1 MSGDRSAIRQWVR
14 GQSRLGRRQALPV
27 VLLSLGACL
36 MAVCQAWCVA
46 LILGVSLEAVVGS
59 ARIGASATIP
69 ALLGFTVAALVRAG
83 LQAAAEI
90 LSARAGS
97 RARSRLRRD
106 TLIGILSDGPR
117 LLRRTHSGALASL
130 VFDRIEAV
138 DGFFARYL
146 AAASLAVA
154 APILVLLAAAVVQ
167 PFAAIVLLCC
177 GIAVPVM
184 QAVFGI
190 GAAAASNRQFQALAR
205 LQTRF
210 IDRMRG
216 IATIVLAG
224 RAEDEA
230 RRLAVAADE
239 LRVRTMRV
247 LRVAF
252 LSSAGLDCALAAA
265 LLAIVLHDG
274 ASLLLHPG
282 VASAGAPVRVTRALF
297 ALLLV
302 PEFFAPLRSF
312 ALAYQDRIQAT
323 ACAQALAEL
332 PGAPLAGAPLAD
344 APLADAPLP
353 AATMSAAQRVTTA
366 GERGVGVAFE
376 KVDFTWDAARG
387 TTLDGL
393 SFYVVP
399 GETTLLVG
407 PSGSG
412 KSTVIEML
420 LGFIRPD
427 RGRVLIDG
435 VDLQSLA
442 PAELSKLITWI
453 GQKPVLFAGSLRDNI
468 LFARPDA
475 GREALD
481 QALQVSA
488 LDQVVAGL
496 PEGLDTHIG
505 EGGYGLSGGQAQ
517 RVAIARAVLRR
528 APLLL
533 LDEPTAHLDP
543 DTERAIFE
551 SLRQLARHR
560 TVLLASHSAAAQG
573 LGGRR
578 LDILGGR
585 LASERGAA

>member
-14 GQSRLGRRQALPV
+14 GQSRLGRRQAMPV
-27 VLLSLGACL
+27 VLLGLGACL
-36 MAVCQAWCVA
+36 MAVVQAWCVA
-46 LILGVSLEAVVGS
+46 VVLGASLEAAAGS
-59 ARIGASATIP
+59 VRIGVRGTIA
-69 ALLGFTVAALVRAG
+69 ALLGFTAAALVRAA
-83 LQAAAEI
+83 LQAVAEI
-90 LSARAGS
+90 RSARAGS
-97 RARSRLRRD
+97 HARRRLRRA
-106 TLIGILSDGPR
+106 TLIGLLSDGPR

-154 APILVLLAAAVVQ
+154 APILVLLAAALVQ

-177 GIAVPVM
+177 GLAVPVM

-190 GAAAASNRQFQALAR
+190 GAAAASSRQFQALAR

-230 RRLAVAADE
+230 KRLAVAADE

-282 VASAGAPVRVTRALF
+282 VASAGAPVRMTRALF

-332 PGAPLAGAPLAD
+332 PAAPPAG
-344 APLADAPLP
+344 APLP
-353 AATMSAAQRVTTA
+353 AAAPTAAQRVRTA
-366 GERGVGVAFE
+366 PERGVGVTFE
-376 KVDFTWDAARG
+376 TVDFTWDAARG

-393 SFYVVP
+393 SFHVAP

-442 PAELSKLITWI
+442 QAELSRLITWI

-475 GREALD
+475 GCEALD

-488 LDQVVAGL
+488 LHQVVAGL
-496 PEGLDTHIG
+496 PEGLDTRIG

-543 DTERAIFE
+543 DTERAIFD

-560 TVLLASHSAAAQG
+560 TVLLASHSAAALG

-578 LDILGGR
+578 LDILDGR
-585 LASERGAA
+585 LTPARGAA

>member
-1 MSGDRSAIRQWVR
+1 MSGDRSAIKDWVR
-14 GQSRLGRRQALPV
+14 GQSRLGRRQAMPV
-27 VLLSLGACL
+27 VLMNLCGCL
-36 MAVCQAWCVA
+36 AAVFQAWCVA
-46 LILGVSLEAVVGS
+46 RILGASLAAAAGPAAAGMTAGEL
-59 ARIGASATIP
+59 IP
-69 ALLGFTVAALVRAG
+69 SLLGFAAAALLRAA
-83 LQAAAEI
+83 LQAGAEV
-90 LSARAGS
+90 LSAAAGGH
-97 RARSRLRRD
+97 ARRRLRRN
-106 TLIGILSDGPR
+106 TVIGILSDGPR
-117 LLRRTHSGALASL
+117 LLRSLHSGALASL
-130 VFDRIEAV
+130 VVDRIEAV

-146 AAASLAVA
+146 AGASLAVA
-154 APILVLLAAAVVQ
+154 APLLVLAAAALVQ

-190 GAAAASNRQFQALAR
+190 GAAAATNRQFQALSR

-210 IDRMRG
+210 VDRMRG

-230 RRLAVAADE
+230 RRLARAADE

-274 ASLLLHPG
+274 AALLHP
-282 VASAGAPVRVTRALF
+282 AAALTHPSSPFPVTRALF

-312 ALAYQDRIQAT
+312 ALAYQDRMQAN

-332 PGAPLAGAPLAD
+332 PGFAGA
-344 APLADAPLP
+344 APEMPPQAFPAPGRH
-353 AATMSAAQRVTTA
+353 AA
-366 GERGVGVAFE
+366 GFAFE
-376 KVDFTWDAARG
+376 DVHFTWDSARG
-387 TTLDGL
+387 PTLDGL
-393 SFYVVP
+393 SFHVAA
-399 GETTLLVG
+399 GETMLLVG

-427 RGRVLIDG
+427 RGRVTIDG
-435 VDLQSLA
+435 IDVQSMTPQA
-442 PAELSKLITWI
+442 LSERIAWI
-453 GQKPVLFAGSLRDNI
+453 GQRPVLFAGSLRDNI

-475 GREALD
+475 APGALE
-481 QALQVSA
+481 QALQVAA
-488 LDQVVAGL
+488 LDEVVAAL
-496 PEGLDTHIG
+496 PDGLDTQIG

-517 RVAIARAVLRR
+517 RVAIARAMLRD

-543 DTERAIFE
+543 DTERAILD
-551 SLRQLARHR
+551 SLRRLARHR
-560 TVLLASHSAAAQG
+560 TVLMASHSAAAQG
-573 LGGRR
+573 LGGRH
-578 LDILGGR
+578 LDILAGR
-585 LASERGAA
+585 LVAVEQGAA